1 MTESYLIKMDYSY
14 IDENVARVRE
24 RIAEAAKRSGREAD
38 DILLLAAIKS
48 ADAGEVNHLHSS
60 LGICDVGENR
70 VQQLTERYDKLE
82 RDGLNIHFIGSLQ
95 TNKVKYIIDKVSLI
109 HSLDSVRLCDEIEK
123 QAGKRGVIA
132 KVLVEINSGNEENKG
147 GIELDRVEAFCL
159 DLQKYKSIELCGFM
173 TMAPKCEQKSD
184 YYPYFE
190 RTRLIADRVWNQSL
204 GKAGAPILSMGM
216 SESFEAAVECGA
228 TLVRVGRTLFAK

>member
-95 TNKVKYIIDKVSLI
+95 TNKVKYIIYKVSLI
-109 HSLDSVRLCDEIEK
+109 HSLDSVRLCEEIEK

-147 GIELDRVEAFCL
+147 GIEPDRVEEFCL